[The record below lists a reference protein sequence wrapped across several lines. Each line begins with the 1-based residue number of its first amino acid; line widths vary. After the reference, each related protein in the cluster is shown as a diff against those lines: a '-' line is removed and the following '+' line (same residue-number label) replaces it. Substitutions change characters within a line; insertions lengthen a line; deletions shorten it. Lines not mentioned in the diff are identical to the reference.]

1 MQTRY
6 SLRFESG
13 DKKGETVAIPATGL
27 TIGRKEGNGL
37 RIADASVSGNH
48 ARLTIDAE
56 GVKITDLGSTNGTR
70 VGTARVTESRLQA
83 GDTLYLGN
91 VKFEVVATGE
101 MSPGA
106 AGGSAA
112 VDIGEIDVGEI
123 DLEEISIEEIT
134 LEDAVPA
141 AAAAPAAQP
150 PARPVAR
157 PVARTEPAAVAPVA
171 PAASA
176 ELAGEAVAHVSAA
189 TLERAK
195 KSSKSGLL
203 VVGGLVVVLVG
214 AWFALNRDEDN
225 PMARAR
231 AVQPLT
237 GNLLPAGSWSFEGES
252 EAFRDAEGALA
263 TWSKSAQAAS
273 SGQYGLRAELAAG
286 EWALTRSEAVTVS
299 EGQTLVAKAQ
309 LRAVDASVRVG
320 VEFLRMSADGAA
332 LAGPVVA
339 WSAPLGDATSG
350 GSGWTAVELGVRV
363 PLAHTRARVVLLAE
377 GATQSDAS
385 GRADADDVGLVV
397 GESARV
403 EHQLGEARA
412 VVDGACAVHLE
423 EVDRVL
429 CSGLAWRA
437 SKDAQAPVA
446 LAVQAKGARLEL
458 TPQLAESGA
467 AVGSVRV
474 GNALLAAGGVA
485 TLAKDGTQRHSG
497 DFSRDGVEALL
508 LGGGNDL
515 VKLALR
521 SSARVEG
528 RPDGDGLLISWQH
541 SAAAGLELQAEF
553 GEEKKLAGDLAH
565 AARNASKKGE
575 AGLALAKWSELLD
588 RAPFDAALVEEAS
601 RARSQLVE
609 QGLADLRAVRQ
620 RAVEARFFALAP
632 MCAQERAKAL
642 ELAARYAGSEVSA
655 QATALADE
663 LSLELDTMQADDALA
678 RRARLV
684 SISQALESA
693 GAKTLA
699 ARVKQAAEG
708 AQAPQSK

>member
-27 TIGRKEGNGL
+27 TIGRKEGNSL

-91 VKFEVVATGE
+91 VKFEVVATSE

-112 VDIGEIDVGEI
+112 VDIGEIDLEEIRIEEI
-123 DLEEISIEEIT
+123 DLGEIT
-134 LEDAVPA
+134 LDDALP
-141 AAAAPAAQP
+141 AAAPAPQP

-252 EAFRDAEGALA
+252 ESFRDAEGALA

-339 WSAPLGDATSG
+339 WSAPLGDASSG

-377 GATQSDAS
+377 GASQSDGS

-458 TPQLAESGA
+458 TPPAD
-467 AVGSVRV
+467 RV
-474 GNALLAAGGVA
+474 CCSC
-485 TLAKDGTQRHSG
+485 R
-497 DFSRDGVEALL
+497 
-508 LGGGNDL
+508 
-515 VKLALR
+515 
-521 SSARVEG
+521 
-528 RPDGDGLLISWQH
+528 
-541 SAAAGLELQAEF
+541 
-553 GEEKKLAGDLAH
+553 
-565 AARNASKKGE
+565 
-575 AGLALAKWSELLD
+575 
-588 RAPFDAALVEEAS
+588 
-601 RARSQLVE
+601 
-609 QGLADLRAVRQ
+609 
-620 RAVEARFFALAP
+620 
-632 MCAQERAKAL
+632 
-642 ELAARYAGSEVSA
+642 
-655 QATALADE
+655 
-663 LSLELDTMQADDALA
+663 
-678 RRARLV
+678 
-684 SISQALESA
+684 
-693 GAKTLA
+693 
-699 ARVKQAAEG
+699 
-708 AQAPQSK
+708 

>member
-1 MQTRY
+1 
-6 SLRFESG
+6 
-13 DKKGETVAIPATGL
+13 
-27 TIGRKEGNGL
+27 
-37 RIADASVSGNH
+37 
-48 ARLTIDAE
+48 
-56 GVKITDLGSTNGTR
+56 
-70 VGTARVTESRLQA
+70 
-83 GDTLYLGN
+83 
-91 VKFEVVATGE
+91 
-101 MSPGA
+101 
-106 AGGSAA
+106 
-112 VDIGEIDVGEI
+112 
-123 DLEEISIEEIT
+123 
-134 LEDAVPA
+134 
-141 AAAAPAAQP
+141 
-150 PARPVAR
+150 
-157 PVARTEPAAVAPVA
+157 
-171 PAASA
+171 
-176 ELAGEAVAHVSAA
+176 
-189 TLERAK
+189 
-195 KSSKSGLL
+195 
-203 VVGGLVVVLVG
+203 
-214 AWFALNRDEDN
+214 
-225 PMARAR
+225 
-231 AVQPLT
+231 
-237 GNLLPAGSWSFEGES
+237 
-252 EAFRDAEGALA
+252 
-263 TWSKSAQAAS
+263 
-273 SGQYGLRAELAAG
+273 
-286 EWALTRSEAVTVS
+286 
-299 EGQTLVAKAQ
+299 
-309 LRAVDASVRVG
+309 
-320 VEFLRMSADGAA
+320 
-332 LAGPVVA
+332 
-339 WSAPLGDATSG
+339 
-350 GSGWTAVELGVRV
+350 
-363 PLAHTRARVVLLAE
+363 
-377 GATQSDAS
+377 
-385 GRADADDVGLVV
+385 
-397 GESARV
+397 
-403 EHQLGEARA
+403 
-412 VVDGACAVHLE
+412 
-423 EVDRVL
+423 
-429 CSGLAWRA
+429 
-437 SKDAQAPVA
+437 VA

-642 ELAARYAGSEVSA
+642 ELAARYAGSEVST

>member
-27 TIGRKEGNGL
+27 TIGRKEGNSL

-91 VKFEVVATGE
+91 VKFEVVATSE

-112 VDIGEIDVGEI
+112 VDIGEIDLEEIRIEEI
-123 DLEEISIEEIT
+123 DLGEIT
-134 LEDAVPA
+134 LDDALP
-141 AAAAPAAQP
+141 AAAPAPQP

-252 EAFRDAEGALA
+252 ESFRDAEGALA

-339 WSAPLGDATSG
+339 WSAPLGDASSG

-377 GATQSDAS
+377 GASQSDGS

-458 TPQLAESGA
+458 TPQLTESVA

-497 DFSRDGVEALL
+497 DFSREGVEALL

-642 ELAARYAGSEVSA
+642 ELAARYAGSEVST

-684 SISQALESA
+684 SISQALEAA

>member
-27 TIGRKEGNGL
+27 TIGRKEGNSL

-91 VKFEVVATGE
+91 VKFEVVATSE

-112 VDIGEIDVGEI
+112 VDIGEIDLEEIRIEEI
-123 DLEEISIEEIT
+123 DLGEIT
-134 LEDAVPA
+134 LDDALP
-141 AAAAPAAQP
+141 AAAPAPQP

-231 AVQPLT
+231 AVEPLT

-252 EAFRDAEGALA
+252 ESFRDAEGALA

-339 WSAPLGDATSG
+339 WSAPLGDASSG

-377 GATQSDAS
+377 GASQSDGS

-458 TPQLAESGA
+458 TPQLTESVA

-497 DFSRDGVEALL
+497 DFSREGVEALL

-642 ELAARYAGSEVSA
+642 ELAARYAGSEVST

-684 SISQALESA
+684 SISQALEAA

>member
-1 MQTRY
+1 
-6 SLRFESG
+6 
-13 DKKGETVAIPATGL
+13 
-27 TIGRKEGNGL
+27 
-37 RIADASVSGNH
+37 
-48 ARLTIDAE
+48 
-56 GVKITDLGSTNGTR
+56 
-70 VGTARVTESRLQA
+70 
-83 GDTLYLGN
+83 
-91 VKFEVVATGE
+91 VV
-101 MSPGA
+101 
-106 AGGSAA
+106 
-112 VDIGEIDVGEI
+112 
-123 DLEEISIEEIT
+123 
-134 LEDAVPA
+134 
-141 AAAAPAAQP
+141 
-150 PARPVAR
+150 
-157 PVARTEPAAVAPVA
+157 
-171 PAASA
+171 
-176 ELAGEAVAHVSAA
+176 
-189 TLERAK
+189 
-195 KSSKSGLL
+195 
-203 VVGGLVVVLVG
+203 
-214 AWFALNRDEDN
+214 
-225 PMARAR
+225 
-231 AVQPLT
+231 
-237 GNLLPAGSWSFEGES
+237 
-252 EAFRDAEGALA
+252 
-263 TWSKSAQAAS
+263 
-273 SGQYGLRAELAAG
+273 
-286 EWALTRSEAVTVS
+286 
-299 EGQTLVAKAQ
+299 
-309 LRAVDASVRVG
+309 
-320 VEFLRMSADGAA
+320 
-332 LAGPVVA
+332 
-339 WSAPLGDATSG
+339 
-350 GSGWTAVELGVRV
+350 
-363 PLAHTRARVVLLAE
+363 LAE
-377 GATQSDAS
+377 GASQSDGS

-458 TPQLAESGA
+458 TPQLTESVA

-497 DFSRDGVEALL
+497 DFSREGVEALL

-575 AGLALAKWSELLD
+575 AGLALSKWSELLD

-642 ELAARYAGSEVSA
+642 ELAARYAGSEVST

-663 LSLELDTMQADDALA
+663 LSLELDTMQAGDALA

-684 SISQALESA
+684 SISQALEAA